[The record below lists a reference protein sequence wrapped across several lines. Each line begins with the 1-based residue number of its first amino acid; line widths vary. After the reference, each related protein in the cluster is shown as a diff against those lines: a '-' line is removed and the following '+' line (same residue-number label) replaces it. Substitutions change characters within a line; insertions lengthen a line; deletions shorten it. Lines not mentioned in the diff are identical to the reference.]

1 MISLPTKPT
10 CCPCGKEWE
19 PVGSKFYHCLQY
31 KCSSCEL
38 SYVEGL
44 MNYADM
50 FWIFKVVGQTEIWW
64 SKLFGEI
71 TLIWWS
77 DNTNTCILT
86 LNDDPLTKWDHR
98 YVDWIIPLDIS
109 EERLQALISMMIFS

>member
-31 KCSSCEL
+31 KCSSDDL
-38 SYVEGL
+38 WMWGTYGG
-44 MNYADM
+44 A
-50 FWIFKVVGQTEIWW
+50 VGFH
-64 SKLFGEI
+64 KLFGEI

-98 YVDWIIPLDIS
+98 YVDWIVPLDIS